1 LKTISLPPADT
12 KRWVTRR
19 KAEVVAAVRNGLIS
33 LEEAC
38 SRYHLSIDEFLSWQ
52 RQIERHGLPGLR
64 VTRMQ
69 HYRDPALEK

>member
-1 LKTISLPPADT
+1 
-12 KRWVTRR
+12 
-19 KAEVVAAVRNGLIS
+19 VAAVRNGLIS

-38 SRYHLSIDEFLSWQ
+38 SRYCLSIEEFLSWQ

-69 HYRDPALEK
+69 DYRSPHVEE